1 MSSDVLCLCLMNSDG
16 TAASVADFA
25 ISSER
30 ASVSGDSV
38 PSKAP
43 RDVVAVRPRSGF
55 KVWVE
60 FASGDSGVL
69 DLTCFRQEGGVFE
82 KWDDRGFFE
91 SVTVDYG
98 TLVWG
103 DELDI
108 CPYLLY
114 RLLTG
119 ASFEDIYGLSEQEL
133 MGRWGK

>member
-1 MSSDVLCLCLMNSDG
+1 MNTDG
-16 TAASVADFA
+16 TAASVVDLAVSDE
-25 ISSER
+25 S
-30 ASVSGDSV
+30 ASVSGGSAT
-38 PSKAP
+38 SMAP
-43 RDVVAVRPRSGF
+43 RDIIAVSPRSGF

-91 SVTVDYG
+91 SVAVDYG

-103 DELDI
+103 DDLDI

-114 RLLTG
+114 RMLTG
-119 ASFEDIYGLSEQEL
+119 ASFEDIYGLSKQEL
-133 MGRWGK
+133 MGQWGK

>member
-1 MSSDVLCLCLMNSDG
+1 MNTDG
-16 TAASVADFA
+16 TATSVADLA
-25 ISSER
+25 VSDES
-30 ASVSGDSV
+30 ASVSGGSAT
-38 PSKAP
+38 SMAP
-43 RDVVAVRPRSGF
+43 RDIIAVSLRSGF

-91 SVTVDYG
+91 SVAVDYG

-103 DELDI
+103 DDLDI

-114 RLLTG
+114 RMLTG

-133 MGRWGK
+133 MGQWGK

>member
-1 MSSDVLCLCLMNSDG
+1 MLYLCLMNTDG
-16 TAASVADFA
+16 TATSVADLAVSGESASVAGG
-25 ISSER
+25 STH
-30 ASVSGDSV
+30 
-38 PSKAP
+38 SKAP
-43 RDVVAVRPRSGF
+43 RDIVSVSPRSGF

-91 SVTVDYG
+91 SVAVDYG

-103 DELDI
+103 DDLDI

-114 RLLTG
+114 RMLTG

-133 MGRWGK
+133 MGQWGK

>member
-1 MSSDVLCLCLMNSDG
+1 MSSDMLYFCLMNTDG
-16 TAASVADFA
+16 TVASVAEFA
-25 ISSER
+25 VSGES
-30 ASVSGDSV
+30 ASVSGDSA
-38 PSKAP
+38 PSMPP
-43 RDVVAVRPRSGF
+43 RDIIAASPQSGF

-103 DELDI
+103 DGLDI

-114 RLLTG
+114 RMLTG
-119 ASFEDIYGLSEQEL
+119 TSFEDIYGLSEQEL
-133 MGRWGK
+133 LGQWGK